1 MKTYSL
7 LPFTDQTA
15 SSGAPRSG
23 SLRDRPIPLEI
34 FAHVTYTQTR
44 LSLSYELS
52 GDMTAIA
59 FAPVSPL
66 PQRRDQ
72 LWEKTCFECFLA
84 PQNARQYWEFN
95 LSPSHDWNC
104 YRFDDH
110 RTGMTPE
117 TAWQQSPF
125 QITQQVTQRKRHLL
139 NCQIDLSPLFPQPLP
154 LQLGVTAVIAQPD
167 GSLSY
172 WALSHP
178 TAHADFH
185 QRDSWIIS
193 LTSIKKSR

>member
-7 LPFTDQTA
+7 LPFTDQIPQ
-15 SSGAPRSG
+15 SGAPRSG

-34 FAHVTYTQTR
+34 FVHVAHTQTR

-59 FAPVSPL
+59 FAPVNPA

-72 LWEKTCFECFLA
+72 LWEKTCFEFFLA
-84 PQNARQYWEFN
+84 FPNVRQYWEFN

-104 YRFDDH
+104 YRFDDY
-110 RTGMTPE
+110 RTAMEPE
-117 TAWQQSPF
+117 QAWHHSPF
-125 QITQQVTQRKRHLL
+125 QITQQVSQRKRHLF
-139 NCQIDLSPLFPQPLP
+139 NCQIELSPLLPRSAP
-154 LQLGVTAVIAQPD
+154 LQLGVTMVIAQQD
-167 GSLSY
+167 GALNY

-178 TAHADFH
+178 GPQADFH
-185 QRDSWIIS
+185 QRDSWLIS
-193 LTSIKKSR
+193 LPTGGT